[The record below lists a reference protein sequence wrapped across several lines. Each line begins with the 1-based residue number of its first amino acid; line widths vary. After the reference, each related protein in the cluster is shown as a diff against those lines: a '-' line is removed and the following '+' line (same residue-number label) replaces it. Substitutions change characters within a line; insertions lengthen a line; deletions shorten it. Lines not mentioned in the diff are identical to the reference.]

1 MIGLDT
7 NVLVRYLTLDDP
19 VQSPAAIEL
28 IDSLSRD
35 DPGFIPLIV
44 MVELVWVLE
53 SSYRFQ
59 KDKVKSVLQA
69 LLRSRDLVIEK
80 TDVVWQAL
88 RNFAV
93 TNADFS
99 DCLIERC
106 SDAAQCKYT
115 ATFDKKGVQAGM
127 RLIR

>member
-28 IDSLSRD
+28 IDSLSQA
-35 DPGFIPLIV
+35 DPGFISLIV

-59 KDKVKSVLQA
+59 KDRVKSVLEA
-69 LLRSRDLVIEK
+69 LLRSQDLVIER

-88 RNFAV
+88 RSFAASR
-93 TNADFS
+93 ADFS

-106 SDAAQCKYT
+106 SDAAQCAYT